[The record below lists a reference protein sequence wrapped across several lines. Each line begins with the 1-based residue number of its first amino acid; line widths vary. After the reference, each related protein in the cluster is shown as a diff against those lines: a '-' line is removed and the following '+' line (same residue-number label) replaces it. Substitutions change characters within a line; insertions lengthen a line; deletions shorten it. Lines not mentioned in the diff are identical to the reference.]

1 VESCVLSSL
10 DSPKHYAIEQRN
22 DHICGRFAAMASP
35 CEILIDTQDLR
46 LAEHLTAL
54 AYAET
59 KRIEYKYSRYIAGN
73 PVDVINHSQ
82 GQPVGIDD
90 ETWRLLQFAQTCFEL
105 SDGMFDISSG
115 VLRRAWRFD
124 GSDKLP
130 SAQDVA
136 RLLPLVGWQK
146 VRFDASSITLPTGM
160 ELDFGGIG
168 KEYAVDCV
176 AKLLMQN
183 TVDTSVVINFGGDIQ
198 VTQPRQHGRRWQIG
212 IESLQGYQYVAKLLS
227 IHSGGLATSG
237 DARRYLLKD
246 GVRYSHILNP
256 KTGYPV
262 HDAPRS
268 ITVAADHCVQA
279 GLLATLAL
287 LQGAAA
293 EDFLAKQHVKYWSFR
308 HTDHHAH

>member
-1 VESCVLSSL
+1 LSSL
-10 DSPKHYAIEQRN
+10 DSPKHYVIEQRN
-22 DHICGRFAAMASP
+22 DHICGRFQAMASP
-35 CEILIDTQDLR
+35 CEILIDTQDLH

-54 AYAET
+54 AYAEA

-73 PVDVINHSQ
+73 PVDVINRSQ
-82 GQPVGIDD
+82 GTPVGIDE

-130 SAQDVA
+130 SAQLVA
-136 RLLPLVGWQK
+136 QLLPLVGWQK

-176 AKLLMQN
+176 AKLLTQN
-183 TVDTSVVINFGGDIQ
+183 TVDTSVVVNFGGDIQ
-198 VTQPRQHGRRWQIG
+198 VTQPRQHGQRWQIG
-212 IESLQGYQYVAKLLS
+212 IESLQGYQYIAKLLS

-262 HDAPRS
+262 RDAPRS

-308 HTDHHAH
+308 HTDHHAQ